1 MRQTFSILIILLTF
15 QMSFACSCG
24 KYRTFIS
31 ASKDSELII
40 KAKVL
45 KHNYY
50 NRKRQSVSKEK
61 INETEFFGHSI
72 LVEVLEIIKGQESR
86 KTFEIYGGSEWKY
99 ASDCKMKI
107 DGMKIDKTYIFSL
120 YKSIESKHSQPNENK
135 DDYSLY
141 ACQESYIEYN
151 DQTES
156 VKGVLKGKNLDK
168 KRIMPY
174 EKLKDKITFYNNG
187 YNSLRLNSLSE
198 FNAYLLSFG
207 YGGKNPADFSATKS

>member
-1 MRQTFSILIILLTF
+1 MKQTFSILIILLTF

-24 KYRTFIS
+24 KYQTFIS
-31 ASKDSELII
+31 ASKDSELVI

-50 NRKRQSVSKEK
+50 NRQKQSVSKNE
-61 INETEFFGHSI
+61 IDETEFFGHSI
-72 LVEVLEIIKGQESR
+72 LVEVLEIIKGQEKR
-86 KTFEIYGGSEWKY
+86 KTFEIYGASEWKY
-99 ASDCKMKI
+99 SLDYCKSKI
-107 DGMKIDKTYIFSL
+107 NGMEMGKTYVFSL
-120 YKSIESKHSQPNENK
+120 YHSVESKHSQPNENE

-141 ACQESYIEYN
+141 ACQESYIEFN

-174 EKLKDKITFYNNG
+174 EKLKNKITFYNNG
-187 YNSLRLNSLSE
+187 YNSLLCS
-198 FNAYLLSFG
+198 
-207 YGGKNPADFSATKS
+207 

>member
-1 MRQTFSILIILLTF
+1 
-15 QMSFACSCG
+15 MSFACSCG
-24 KYRTFIS
+24 KYQTFIS
-31 ASKDSELII
+31 ASKDSELVI

-50 NRKRQSVSKEK
+50 NRQKQSVSKNE
-61 INETEFFGHSI
+61 IDETEFFGHSI
-72 LVEVLEIIKGQESR
+72 LVEVLEIIKGQEKR
-86 KTFEIYGGSEWKY
+86 KTFEIYGASEWKY
-99 ASDCKMKI
+99 SLDYCKSKI
-107 DGMKIDKTYIFSL
+107 DGMEIDKIYVFSL
-120 YKSIESKHSQPNENK
+120 HQSVESKHSQPNENE

-174 EKLKDKITFYNNG
+174 EKLKNKITFYNNG
-187 YNSLRLNSLSE
+187 YNSLRLNSYSE
-198 FNAYLLSFG
+198 FNASLLSFG

>member
-1 MRQTFSILIILLTF
+1 MKQTFCILITFLIF
-15 QMSFACSCG
+15 QMSFACNCG
-24 KYRTFIS
+24 KFRTFIS
-31 ASKDSELII
+31 ASKDSELVI

-45 KHNYY
+45 KHIYY
-50 NRKRQSVSKEK
+50 NRQSQSVSKEQ
-61 INETEFFGHSI
+61 IEETEFFGHSI

-107 DGMKIDKTYIFSL
+107 DRIKIDETYIFSL
-120 YKSIESKHSQPNENK
+120 YQSVESKHSQPNENK

-174 EKLKDKITFYNNG
+174 EKLKNKITFYNNG
-187 YNSLRLNSLSE
+187 YNSAWLMPYS
-198 FNAYLLSFG
+198 
-207 YGGKNPADFSATKS
+207 GKYVTLTKPISYAECPTDDSTPKS